1 MSASLCTSAG
11 RWSRR
16 FALGSCALLLLALR
30 PALADDPL
38 SVILGDK
45 TPPLMNSLNLIA
57 QGAGFYRDEHL
68 QVTTILVD
76 GTDKVMDACTSVS
89 ADICPIGIEAA
100 ITAYGQ
106 GKQLKMFLTRASKF
120 GYVLTAL
127 EDSPIKSLADFRG
140 KSIGVH
146 TLTGASPVLTTR
158 SALATV
164 GLGPMDYT
172 LVGIGMSDSAAS
184 AIASG
189 KVQAAALPL
198 YELIPYIVGGMKL
211 RIWHHP
217 TLGSAANAGYLAAP
231 SVLTAKHDAIGRF
244 SRAIVKASLLIH
256 YHPDLAAHAMLTAV
270 GKPFTPDDV
279 QRRTA
284 ELNAWQDDLPAA
296 DPDSRRIGAPSLP
309 VMQRYLQ
316 LLKDAG
322 AVTTVIPVA
331 DVATDE
337 FVAFSNDFDRT
348 RIKNFAQ

>member
-1 MSASLCTSAG
+1 MSTPL
-11 RWSRR
+11 RR
-16 FALGSCALLLLALR
+16 VVGYAALGACALLPLR
-30 PALADDPL
+30 SALADDAL

-57 QGAGFYRDEHL
+57 QGAGFYREQHL

-76 GTDKVMDACTSVS
+76 GTDKVMDACISGS

-100 ITAYGQ
+100 ITAHGQ

-127 EDSPIKSLADFRG
+127 EDSPIRSLADFRG
-140 KSIGVH
+140 KTIGVH

-164 GLGPMDYT
+164 GLAPMDYT

-211 RIWHHP
+211 RVWHHP

-231 SVLTAKHDAIGRF
+231 SVLAAKHDAIGRF
-244 SRAIVKASLLIH
+244 SRAIVEASLLIH
-256 YHPDLAAHAMLTAV
+256 YHPDRAANAMLTAV
-270 GKPFTPDDV
+270 GKPFTPEDV

-296 DPDSRRIGAPSLP
+296 DPDSRQIGAPSLP

-322 AVTTVIPVA
+322 AVSTLIPVA

-337 FVAFSNDFDRT
+337 FVAFANDLDRA
-348 RIKNFAQ
+348 RIKNQDR

>member
-1 MSASLCTSAG
+1 MSTTRCRTV
-11 RWSRR
+11 RR
-16 FALGSCALLLLALR
+16 AALGTCAVLLLALR

-68 QVTTILVD
+68 NVTTILVD
-76 GTDKVMDACTSVS
+76 GTDKVMDACTSGT

-140 KSIGVH
+140 KTIGVH
-146 TLTGASPVLTTR
+146 TLTGASPVLTTQ

-164 GLGPMDYT
+164 GLKPTDYT
-172 LVGIGMSDSAAS
+172 LVAIGMSDSAAT
-184 AIASG
+184 AISSG

-198 YELIPYIVGGMKL
+198 YELIPYLVGGMKL

-217 TLGSAANAGYLAAP
+217 TLGSAANAGYLSAP
-231 SVLTAKHDAIGRF
+231 SVLAAKHAAIGRF
-244 SRAIVKASLLIH
+244 SRAIVKASVLIH
-256 YHPDLAAHAMLTAV
+256 YHPDIAARAMLSAV
-270 GKPFTPDDV
+270 GKPFTSEDV

-284 ELNAWQDDLPAA
+284 ELNAWQQDLPAA
-296 DPDSRRIGAPSLP
+296 NPDSRQIGAPSLP

-322 AVTTVIPVA
+322 AVKTLIPVA

-337 FVAFSNDFDRT
+337 FVAFANDFDRKAI
-348 RIKNFAQ
+348 RNISR